1 MMPITKEKEEVV
13 STLNILLETCRG
25 GQQGY
30 LSAAGG
36 TRDTELKMLFKTY
49 SRQRAEF
56 AGQLQDELVRLGGRP
71 AEKKAPR
78 DLAGDHA
85 WDDMKSAAGDESAV
99 IAGCEKGEDRTVK
112 TYEEALASDLPG
124 ELETMIRH
132 QYIQVKES
140 YELMRMLERATR

>member
-1 MMPITKEKEEVV
+1 MTITKEKEEIVFI
-13 STLNILLETCRG
+13 LNNLLETCRG

-56 AGQLQDELVRLGGRP
+56 AGQLLDELARLGSRLGD
-71 AEKKAPR
+71 KKAPR
-78 DLAGDHA
+78 DLAGDHV
-85 WDDMKSAAGDESAV
+85 WSGMRSAAGDESAV
-99 IAGCEKGEDRTVK
+99 IAGCEKGEDRAVK

-132 QYIQVKES
+132 QYIQLKES
-140 YELMRMLERATR
+140 HELMRILEKATR